1 LLSTARSSFLFLHE
15 PHSHIVQGSHVHVA
29 SFFMDEFVCR
39 LATPLRNDI
48 IEYKVY
54 YTGRFTIVVDTPR
67 LLYMWLMVVLKE
79 SEKTNVGT

>member
-1 LLSTARSSFLFLHE
+1 M
-15 PHSHIVQGSHVHVA
+15 G
-29 SFFMDEFVCR
+29 EFVCR

-54 YTGRFTIVVDTPR
+54 YKGRRFTIVVDTPR

-79 SEKTNVGT
+79 SEKTNIGT

>member
-1 LLSTARSSFLFLHE
+1 M
-15 PHSHIVQGSHVHVA
+15 G
-29 SFFMDEFVCR
+29 EFVCR

-54 YTGRFTIVVDTPR
+54 YRDRFTIVVDTPR